1 MREQLAAYAG
11 PAPEEDVAIG
21 AGDACS
27 CRWGE
32 KWFGA
37 KVLSVD
43 ESEDTCRV
51 HFLGWS
57 KHYDGDYS
65 TEYVRPAR

>member
-1 MREQLAAYAG
+1 MSPLG
-11 PAPEEDVAIG
+11 PATHASAAG
-21 AGDACS
+21 AK
-27 CRWGE
+27 

>member
-1 MREQLAAYAG
+1 MLVRRPRRMSPLG
-11 PAPEEDVAIG
+11 PATHASAAG
-21 AGDACS
+21 AK
-27 CRWGE
+27 